1 MDIIAITNSKS
12 KTMDNTFQI
21 EHQVNLITKNSDQI
35 LLKENKLNF
44 ILLQDIIKLTMVL
57 SRSNFIIKYRTPR
70 FYDFNRSVPHFY
82 NKNKKLN

>member
-44 ILLQDIIKLTMVL
+44 ILL
-57 SRSNFIIKYRTPR
+57 
-70 FYDFNRSVPHFY
+70 
-82 NKNKKLN
+82 